1 MNKLVTEIIFYLDYL
16 NNTCGLNTSIHFR
29 KEKLSCIPERE
40 LAVLLTYNRHK
51 NPYCI
56 KLTSKEGNKKR
67 CLLSQ
72 RMVLEKCSD
81 CGSFCGVCYA
91 GVREYIYPVFED
103 GSVYCGKEKY
113 RLGCNVWDIYNC
125 VDTGWGNL
133 EEVYYLGN
141 FSEEDLGEINC
152 FLASVDLRSE
162 IVVYDEP
169 ETVPCLVEND
179 EITNI
184 IWKSRGFRIIYENE
198 DGDLEVFDVEGRG
211 VENGREEISYQTTDE
226 NALALKH
233 FVEESS
239 FYTTWLELIFEE
251 AE

>member
-1 MNKLVTEIIFYLDYL
+1 M
-16 NNTCGLNTSIHFR
+16 
-29 KEKLSCIPERE
+29 
-40 LAVLLTYNRHK
+40 
-51 NPYCI
+51 
-56 KLTSKEGNKKR
+56 KKR
-67 CLLSQ
+67 ICKNICIMLLSVFLLNGCKTEPVEENDATEYSEAIYTCEVVEDITQ
-72 RMVLEKCSD
+72 EEIVCFDNLLFR
-81 CGSFCGVCYA
+81 CGITCNWSEEGEVIGIFDY
-91 GVREYIYPVFED
+91 YLFVFED

-239 FYTTWLELIFEE
+239 FYTTWLELIFEG